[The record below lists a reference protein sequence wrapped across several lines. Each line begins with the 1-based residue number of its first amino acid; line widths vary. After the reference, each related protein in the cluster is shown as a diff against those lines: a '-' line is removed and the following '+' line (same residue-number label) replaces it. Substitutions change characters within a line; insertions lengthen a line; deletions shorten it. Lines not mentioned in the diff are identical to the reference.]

1 MVQAHLEIEH
11 SPLIAP
17 RLNFFD
23 AASIAFGDAQF
34 HETKGI
40 VGETRIVQAHPIAA
54 ARLQIRKNLALDE
67 FDENRF

>member
-1 MVQAHLEIEH
+1 MVQTHLDIEH

-17 RLNFFD
+17 RLDFFD
-23 AASIAFGDAQF
+23 PTPVAFGDAQF
-34 HETKGI
+34 HETKAI